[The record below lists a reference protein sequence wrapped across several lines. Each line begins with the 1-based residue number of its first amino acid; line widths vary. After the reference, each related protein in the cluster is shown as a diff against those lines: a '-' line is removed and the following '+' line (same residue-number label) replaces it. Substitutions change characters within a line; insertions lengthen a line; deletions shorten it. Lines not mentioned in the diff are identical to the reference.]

1 MGSILGKRAV
11 ALVLVCLMFAS
22 TVQLSAG
29 AVYKVG
35 DSAGW
40 TTIGNVDYNLW
51 AATKTFQVNDTIVFE
66 YNPQFHNVMQ
76 VTHAEFRACNASSPI
91 STHTTGNDSITI
103 NTHGHHFFL
112 CGVPGHCQAGQ
123 KVDINV
129 IRAPSVA
136 PSPSGLVP
144 SPVPPVTVPALS
156 PNDAPHV
163 MILQFGWL
171 LLVFQ
176 LLFVF
181 YFSFSSHEDGESP
194 VSASAIASIEAGALI
209 QFGSFDIG

>member
-11 ALVLVCLMFAS
+11 ATVLVCLMFAS
-22 TVQLSAG
+22 TIQLSAG

-51 AATKTFQVNDTIVFE
+51 AATKTFQVNDIIVFE

-129 IRAPSVA
+129 LHAASVA
-136 PSPSGLVP
+136 TSPSGLTP

-163 MILQFGWL
+163 MNLQFGWL
-171 LLVFQ
+171 LLVLQ
-176 LLFVF
+176 LLLLVF
-181 YFSFSSHEDGESP
+181 YFTGN
-194 VSASAIASIEAGALI
+194 
-209 QFGSFDIG
+209 